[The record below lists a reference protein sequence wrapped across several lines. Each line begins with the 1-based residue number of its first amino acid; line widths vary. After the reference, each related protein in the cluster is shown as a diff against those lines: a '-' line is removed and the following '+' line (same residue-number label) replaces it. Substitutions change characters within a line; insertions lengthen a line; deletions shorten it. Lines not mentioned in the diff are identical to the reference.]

1 MVNRMGRVQAIHLIG
16 IGGVGMSGIAEVL
29 INLGY
34 QVSGS
39 DLRSSA
45 VTERLQALGATV
57 YEGHDAAQVAQTDV
71 VVVSSAIDRS
81 NPEVAA
87 ALDARIPVIPRAQ
100 MLAELM
106 RFKHGIAVAGTHGK
120 TTTTSLAAAVLGE
133 AGLDPTYI
141 IGGKLNQA
149 DTNARLG
156 SGDLMVAEADESDA
170 SFLFLKPMTA
180 IVTNIDMD
188 HMATYGGDFERLKE
202 TFIQFLQN
210 LPFYGLVI
218 ACIDDPVVA
227 EILPKVGR
235 ASLTYGFSAAADY
248 HATAVNADGLMT
260 HFSVARPERD
270 SLRITLSMPGRHNI
284 LNALS
289 VIALA
294 DTLHVDDRAVL
305 TALSQFQGVGRRCQV
320 LGQISLGNGHDAVVM
335 DDYGH
340 HPRELSVTFEAVREA
355 FPGRRLLSV
364 FQPHRYSRT
373 RDLFDE
379 FVRVLS
385 DADSLV
391 LLDVYPAG
399 EKPIIG
405 AESRDLASAI
415 RALGGLIPV
424 VEPDLDRVVERIQN
438 LVRPGDV
445 ILIQGAGSIGR
456 IPAQLLAAQGDRH
469 ALVE

>member
-1 MVNRMGRVQAIHLIG
+1 MVNRMGRVHAIHLVG
-16 IGGVGMSGIAEVL
+16 VGGVGMSGIAEVL
-29 INLGY
+29 LNLGY
-34 QVSGS
+34 RITGS
-39 DLRSSA
+39 DLRQSP
-45 VTERLQALGATV
+45 VTDRLKSLGAEIF
-57 YEGHDAAQVAQTDV
+57 EGHAAAHIDGCDV
-71 VVVSSAIDRS
+71 VVVSSAIDRA

-188 HMATYGGDFERLKE
+188 HMATYGGDFARLKD
-202 TFIQFLQN
+202 TFVQFLQN

-227 EILPKVGR
+227 EVLPRAGR
-235 ASLTYGFSAAADY
+235 TTVTYGMSESADY
-248 HATAVNADGLMT
+248 RATQISADGLT
-260 HFSVARPERD
+260 TRFVVSRPERG
-270 SLRITLSMPGRHNI
+270 TLAVTLAMPGRHNI

-294 DTLHVDDRAVL
+294 DTLQVDDAAVL
-305 TALSQFQGVGRRCQV
+305 RGLAEFQGVGRRCQV
-320 LGQISLGNGHDAVVM
+320 AGRLQLGQGQDVVVM

-340 HPRELSVTFEAVREA
+340 HPRELAVTFEAVRDA

-373 RDLFDE
+373 RDLFDD
-379 FVRVLS
+379 FVRVLGQ
-385 DADSLV
+385 ADGLI

-399 EKPIIG
+399 EKPLAG
-405 AESRDLASAI
+405 AESKDLAAAI
-415 RALGGLIPV
+415 RALGRLIPI
-424 VEPDLDRVVERIQN
+424 VEPDLERVVDRIQQAM
-438 LVRPGDV
+438 RPGDV

-456 IPAQLLAAQGDRH
+456 IPAQLIAQAGGVD
-469 ALVE
+469 AVVK

>member
-1 MVNRMGRVQAIHLIG
+1 MVNRMGRVHAIHLIG
-16 IGGVGMSGIAEVL
+16 VGGVGMSGIAEVL

-39 DLRSSA
+39 DLRHSP

-57 YEGHDAAQVAQTDV
+57 YEGHHASQVAQTDV

-87 ALDARIPVIPRAQ
+87 ALEARIPVIPRAQ

-188 HMATYGGDFERLKE
+188 HMATYGGDFERLKD

-235 ASLTYGFSAAADY
+235 ASLTYGFSATADY
-248 HATAVNADGLMT
+248 RATAVDADGLMT
-260 HFSVARPERD
+260 HFSVTRPERD
-270 SLRITLSMPGRHNI
+270 AMRVTLSMPGRHNI

-294 DTLHVDDRAVL
+294 DILHVDDRAVL
-305 TALSQFQGVGRRCQV
+305 AALSQFQGVGRRCQV
-320 LGQISLGNGHDAVVM
+320 IGQLPLGDGLDAVVM

-340 HPRELSVTFEAVREA
+340 HPRELAVTFEAVRDA

-373 RDLFDE
+373 RDLFDD

-385 DADSLV
+385 QADRLV

-456 IPAQLLAAQGDRH
+456 IPAQLLAAQGGGH

>member
-1 MVNRMGRVQAIHLIG
+1 MVNRMGRVHAIHLIG

-39 DLRSSA
+39 DLRHSPA
-45 VTERLQALGATV
+45 THRLQALGATV
-57 YEGHDAAQVAQTDV
+57 YEGHHGTHVTETDV

-87 ALDARIPVIPRAQ
+87 ALAARIPVIPRAQ

-188 HMATYGGDFERLKE
+188 HMATYGGDFERLKD
-202 TFIQFLQN
+202 TFVQFLQN

-227 EILPKVGR
+227 EILPKAGR
-235 ASLTYGFSAAADY
+235 ASLTYGFTATADY
-248 HATAVNADGLMT
+248 RATEVRAEGLAT
-260 HFSVARPERD
+260 HFRVTRPARDP
-270 SLRITLSMPGRHNI
+270 LVVTLSMPGRHNV

-294 DTLHVDDRAVL
+294 DTLNVDDDALL
-305 TALSQFQGVGRRCQV
+305 TALAGFQGVGRRCQV
-320 LGQISLGNGHDAVVM
+320 LGQLSFDSGLDAVVM

-340 HPRELSVTFEAVREA
+340 HPRELAVTFEAVRQA
-355 FPGRRLLSV
+355 FTGRRLLSV

-373 RDLFDE
+373 RDLFDD
-379 FVRVLS
+379 FVRILGQV
-385 DADSLV
+385 DCLV

-405 AESRDLASAI
+405 AESKDLASAI

-424 VEPDLDRVVERIQN
+424 VEPDLDLVVTRIQS
-438 LVRPGDV
+438 LARPGDV
-445 ILIQGAGSIGR
+445 ILIQGAGSVGR
-456 IPAQLLAAQGDRH
+456 IPAQLMATQGGHD
-469 ALVE
+469 AVVE